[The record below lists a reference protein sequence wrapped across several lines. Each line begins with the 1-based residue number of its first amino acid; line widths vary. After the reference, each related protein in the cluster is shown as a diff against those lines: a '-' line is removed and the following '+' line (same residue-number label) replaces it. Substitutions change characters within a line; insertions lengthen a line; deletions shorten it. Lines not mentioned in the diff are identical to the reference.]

1 MVNLKV
7 KKIFFL
13 PDVMWKVLDSLN
25 STFRWLSEMVG
36 YRDRLQVQPLI
47 GIELVD
53 NKLDFHVWNRS

>member
-7 KKIFFL
+7 KKRIFL
-13 PDVMWKVLDSLN
+13 PNVMWKALDFLN
-25 STFRWLSEMVG
+25 STFRWLNEMLG

-53 NKLDFHVWNRS
+53 NKLDFHVWNR